1 MRKLKVLIVD
11 DKKINRIILGEM
23 FRSWGIE
30 YEEAEDALSAIEKLK
45 KAENERPFNLILLD
59 EWMPGINGIELAWEI
74 RGMRTYHNVPIIII
88 TSAENEE
95 TKRRAKALGIS
106 HYITRP
112 IRQSELYNVIIDT
125 IGLQEEETERREESK
140 LKGLKLKVLLVE
152 DNYINQQLI
161 TKLLEKQGWEVKLAQ
176 NGKEAVEMTQ
186 KEDFDIVLMDVQ
198 MPEMDGLTATKIIRE
213 REKLTGKHLPIIALT
228 AHAFA
233 EDREKCLKAGMD
245 GYVSKPIKIKELW
258 RTIEDVYEKV
268 KKEKKEIKT
277 SKISDFQIDI
287 DRVLEMAGG
296 DEEFVKE
303 LFRLFLNECPQ
314 RLEEIKKAIEE
325 KNLSAIA
332 KIAHVLKSSSGN
344 LGINRIYNLCSEIE
358 KLAKKGSLENLE
370 DLYVS
375 LREEYEKFR
384 EFVSEFEKRD

>member
-1 MRKLKVLIVD
+1 
-11 DKKINRIILGEM
+11 
-23 FRSWGIE
+23 
-30 YEEAEDALSAIEKLK
+30 
-45 KAENERPFNLILLD
+45 
-59 EWMPGINGIELAWEI
+59 
-74 RGMRTYHNVPIIII
+74 
-88 TSAENEE
+88 
-95 TKRRAKALGIS
+95 
-106 HYITRP
+106 
-112 IRQSELYNVIIDT
+112 
-125 IGLQEEETERREESK
+125 
-140 LKGLKLKVLLVE
+140 
-152 DNYINQQLI
+152 
-161 TKLLEKQGWEVKLAQ
+161 
-176 NGKEAVEMTQ
+176 
-186 KEDFDIVLMDVQ
+186 

-245 GYVSKPIKIKELW
+245 GYISKPIKIKELW

>member
-1 MRKLKVLIVD
+1 
-11 DKKINRIILGEM
+11 
-23 FRSWGIE
+23 
-30 YEEAEDALSAIEKLK
+30 
-45 KAENERPFNLILLD
+45 
-59 EWMPGINGIELAWEI
+59 
-74 RGMRTYHNVPIIII
+74 
-88 TSAENEE
+88 
-95 TKRRAKALGIS
+95 
-106 HYITRP
+106 
-112 IRQSELYNVIIDT
+112 
-125 IGLQEEETERREESK
+125 
-140 LKGLKLKVLLVE
+140 
-152 DNYINQQLI
+152 
-161 TKLLEKQGWEVKLAQ
+161 
-176 NGKEAVEMTQ
+176 
-186 KEDFDIVLMDVQ
+186 MDVQ

-245 GYVSKPIKIKELW
+245 GYISKPIKIKELW
-258 RTIEDVYEKV
+258 RTIEKVCEKV

-303 LFRLFLNECPQ
+303 LFRLFLKECPQ
-314 RLEEIKKAIEE
+314 RLEEIEKAIEE